1 MKEFRINVRANKEMK
16 INLESLKSLISLRTE
31 KKYSDSE
38 VLRIVLEYCM
48 MNNNEFIKY
57 FEEKERLE

>member
-1 MKEFRINVRANKEMK
+1 MKDFRINVRANKEMK
-16 INLESLKSLISLRTE
+16 INLESLKSLINLRAE

-48 MNNNEFIKY
+48 MNNNEFIQ
-57 FEEKERLE
+57 FFGDKEDFN